1 LRFLGLE
8 ELIDLFK
15 TRLIANLREFAEYQ
29 LNKLPKEQTRT
40 VKFLQ
45 LMKKEANKS
54 EKRKDITPAVIVA
67 YAMWTMQTL
76 NQLGVFFGMGPA
88 SLNWQGVTNPDIDEA
103 RAKRLALICSS
114 CLALQALY

>member
-1 LRFLGLE
+1 LE

-15 TRLIANLREFAEYQ
+15 SRLVANLREFAEYH
-29 LNKLPKEQTRT
+29 LNKLSDENTPT
-40 VKFLQ
+40 VKFLR
-45 LMKKEANKS
+45 LMKKEAKKL
-54 EKRKDITPAVIVA
+54 EKRKDVTPVVIVA

-88 SLNWQGVTNPDIDEA
+88 QLNWYGVTNQDIDEA

-114 CLALQALY
+114 CLALQALR